1 MKRLRGIME
10 DAVDRRLI
18 LILALAGDHT
28 ASNNGIYFGLKH
40 HYYHL

>member
-1 MKRLRGIME
+1 MRGIME

-18 LILALAGDHT
+18 LIPALAGDHPT
-28 ASNNGIYFGLKH
+28 SNNGGYFGLKH